1 MLRLTNL
8 SCPLETAEADYAA
21 LAAKKLRVAETE
33 VLSVRLWKK
42 SIDARDKADVH
53 LVLTLDVTL
62 RDEARTLKKL
72 RPGAAAPV
80 APEKPLTLPAPRFA
94 LRPVVAGAGP
104 AGLFAALTL
113 AQAGARPILVERG
126 RAVEERTRDVD
137 AFRRAGAL
145 DPESNVQ
152 FGEGGAGA
160 FSDGKLT
167 TGTKSPLQR
176 HVLETF
182 VRHGAPED
190 ILWLQKP
197 HIGSDN
203 LPKVVASMRREILA
217 LGGEVRFS
225 TRLTGITVRGGRL
238 CAVRLAG
245 PEGPEELATDT
256 LILCIGHSAGDTL
269 HALFRQGVRMAQKPF
284 AIGVRIEQPQRLID
298 RARYG
303 RFAGHP
309 ALPPADY
316 KLNVHTPD
324 GRGVYTFCMCPGGE
338 VIASSSQPGGIVTNG
353 MSRYARDGVNANAA
367 LLVGVRTEDFGDGH
381 PLAGFLL
388 QREIEKKAFAA
399 GGGDYRAPAQL
410 VGDFLAGRPSKAV
423 GRVAATYLPGVTPGE
438 MEAVL
443 PAFITGNLRYAL
455 PRLDGMLHGFADPE
469 AVLTAPETRSSSP
482 VRIPRGEDGQAEG
495 LPGLYPAG
503 EGAGYAGGI
512 MSAAVDGISAALKAL
527 SA

>member
-72 RPGAAAPV
+72 RPGTAAPV
-80 APEKPLTLPAPRFA
+80 VPEKPLALPAPRFA

-176 HVLETF
+176 HVLGTF

-217 LGGEVRFS
+217 LGGEDHGPR
-225 TRLTGITVRGGRL
+225 RAALRHRAGG
-238 CAVRLAG
+238 AG
-245 PEGPEELATDT
+245 R
-256 LILCIGHSAGDTL
+256 AGGASHGQADPL
-269 HALFRQGVRMAQKPF
+269 HRAQ
-284 AIGVRIEQPQRLID
+284 RR
-298 RARYG
+298 
-303 RFAGHP
+303 GHP
-309 ALPPADY
+309 ARPLPAGGAHGAEALRHRCAHRAAPAADRPGA
-316 KLNVHTPD
+316 LRAL
-324 GRGVYTFCMCPGGE
+324 RG
-338 VIASSSQPGGIVTNG
+338 ASG
-353 MSRYARDGVNANAA
+353 A
-367 LLVGVRTEDFGDGH
+367 
-381 PLAGFLL
+381 
-388 QREIEKKAFAA
+388 AA
-399 GGGDYRAPAQL
+399 GGL
-410 VGDFLAGRPSKAV
+410 
-423 GRVAATYLPGVTPGE
+423 
-438 MEAVL
+438 
-443 PAFITGNLRYAL
+443 
-455 PRLDGMLHGFADPE
+455 
-469 AVLTAPETRSSSP
+469 
-482 VRIPRGEDGQAEG
+482 
-495 LPGLYPAG
+495 
-503 EGAGYAGGI
+503 
-512 MSAAVDGISAALKAL
+512 
-527 SA
+527 